1 MSYLESNPVDAE
13 GFSLDL
19 YLEVPFS
26 KHLDN
31 MSNDGTY
38 ADEITLREATELFN
52 I

>member
-1 MSYLESNPVDAE
+1 MSYLEYNPVDAE
-13 GFSLDL
+13 GFPLDL
-19 YLEVPFS
+19 EVSFI

-38 ADEITLREATELFN
+38 GDEITLRAAAELFN